1 MYNKKKLYTSQE
13 VLEHLQNTENVQW
26 ERAGDLLGKLYGS
39 CVDGRE
45 DGHIVGNPGG
55 DIAILAEAVIA
66 NAKIVGKELT
76 LIELGRA
83 FGWYLE
89 VVGSCY
95 MHTDH
100 HALEHL
106 GKSLQ
111 GDPRIGRKFANVD
124 EVLKFVQNPEPKQ
137 QLRLLDHLL
146 EPNNIGC
153 GHLKLMLLDPAA
165 YGMSR
170 KVLHGLMRAF
180 FDVMWNGNKEQKDNL
195 VYRIWEGDHN
205 EGAVVE
211 ICVAGT
217 VDDETLIPMVRPN
230 GREVSMFV
238 VHPQVCEYMHRKVA
252 RALAA
257 SELFPG
263 ISPEQAE
270 KIYETM
276 QQMLSTEVR
285 ETVSRLAL
293 ILPHYR
299 FELKLG

>member
-1 MYNKKKLYTSQE
+1 MKKYSVELVYNKKKLYTSQE
-13 VLEHLQNTENVQW
+13 VLEHLQNPDNVKW

-66 NAKIVGKELT
+66 NARIVGKELT
-76 LIELGRA
+76 LIELSRA

-89 VVGSCY
+89 VVGSVY

-100 HALEHL
+100 HALLHL

-124 EVLKFVQNPEPKQ
+124 DVLKFVQNPEPKQ

-153 GHLKLMLLDPAA
+153 GHLKLMLQDPAA

-170 KVLHGLMRAF
+170 K
-180 FDVMWNGNKEQKDNL
+180 
-195 VYRIWEGDHN
+195 
-205 EGAVVE
+205 
-211 ICVAGT
+211 
-217 VDDETLIPMVRPN
+217 
-230 GREVSMFV
+230 
-238 VHPQVCEYMHRKVA
+238 
-252 RALAA
+252 
-257 SELFPG
+257 
-263 ISPEQAE
+263 
-270 KIYETM
+270 
-276 QQMLSTEVR
+276 
-285 ETVSRLAL
+285 
-293 ILPHYR
+293 
-299 FELKLG
+299 